1 MSDTPIQPR
10 VPPGVQQALLER
22 LLGTRSHDR
31 AALEAG
37 HRDLLA
43 ASPELARV
51 LLRWLA
57 SHDPEAPMLSVGL
70 AVLGVS
76 GDPVNRRL
84 VAELLDRV
92 PLGTVADTVD
102 YIHGWYVDRR
112 HTRLSRK
119 RFQDEMTQA
128 YEATAGAV
136 RESVAAES
144 AQDASFQAGD
154 ILVTLGTYDKVQQV
168 LDHLQLPYRTT
179 PCNVVHELPLRAD
192 CVLIVNCPGQFTAE
206 DLEAIRRF
214 VLVGGTLITTDWA
227 LQTTVEPA
235 FPGTIQY
242 NQRPT
247 SDDVVAVS
255 WLHPDSPY
263 TRGVEVPGQTI
274 SWWLEGQSY
283 PIRVLDPRV
292 TVLVRSEEM
301 GRKYGEDPLVVTF
314 AYGEGRVFHLTSHYY
329 LQRSQGDKS
338 VKDQKPTAAAGQPAV
353 LAEALAS
360 GLQTHQL
367 AAAYSSMRLLANILF
382 HSRRQCGI

>member
-1 MSDTPIQPR
+1 MSDAPILPK

-37 HRDLLA
+37 HRELLA
-43 ASPELARV
+43 ASPQLHRK

-57 SHDPEAPMLSVGL
+57 DNDPEAPLLSVGL
-70 AVLGVS
+70 AVLGAS
-76 GDPVNRRL
+76 ADPVGRRL
-84 VAELLDRV
+84 VAELIERLPV
-92 PLGTVADTVD
+92 GTVADVVD
-102 YIHGWYVDRR
+102 YVHGWYIDRR
-112 HTRLSRK
+112 HTRLTRQ
-119 RFQDEMTQA
+119 RFRDEMASA
-128 YEATAGAV
+128 YEATAGLV
-136 RESVAAES
+136 RESLAEE
-144 AQDASFQAGD
+144 AREAPFQGGD

-179 PCNVVHELPLRAD
+179 PCNVVHQLPLRAD
-192 CVLIVNCPGQFTAE
+192 QVLIVNCPGQFAAP
-206 DLEAIRRF
+206 DLEAIRNF

-235 FPGTIQY
+235 FPDTIQY
-242 NQRPT
+242 NNRAT
-247 SDDVVAVS
+247 GDDVVAVS
-255 WLHPDSPY
+255 WVHPDSPY

-274 SWWLEGQSY
+274 SWWLEGSSY

-292 TVLVRSEEM
+292 TVLVRSQEM
-301 GRKYGEDPLVVTF
+301 GQKYGEEALVVTF

-338 VKDQKPTAAAGQPAV
+338 VKDQEASARQGPAV

-360 GLQTHQL
+360 GVATHQL

-382 HSRRQCGI
+382 QSRRQSGV